1 MMCIA
6 RSWSAMSLT
15 SCLMLALGACATET
29 VTDIVPPP
37 PNPATQWDATIRSNG
52 LPVEAAGRL
61 AIPNQADF
69 TLTGLDPAT
78 GASLWL
84 RALPPATIAVESFGD
99 LFVAIKLGAA
109 DSTAATLIDPVSGF
123 NLWSVP
129 VAAQQQRLVLRVGST
144 IVAQINDTVLVGLDR
159 TSGSESWR
167 VRLGPLATCTPANC
181 GRLSAIGV
189 DRGDGYILRQSSTEA
204 QIITV
209 RETGVVSQIIA
220 QSAVFR
226 RAAATDQRSAVV
238 GTGLVVVASGA
249 DVAAVDVATG
259 AERWRVAF
267 SALVPATFNPVPTV
281 PQFTTDGAFLIA
293 QLSDANSAR
302 EFVVNSASGQ
312 IAQQRTIARSQ
323 LTSFNSRCGAE
334 GYVYVGANAFE
345 YVNLRTG
352 LVSTIE
358 RTGFLS
364 TVTTAGL
371 TNSFPTAIGYL
382 VFSLESSRI
391 GRHVGVKCTPG

>member
-1 MMCIA
+1 MMCFT

-15 SCLMLALGACATET
+15 SCLLLALGACGKET
-29 VTDIVPPP
+29 VTDIVPPVP
-37 PNPATQWDATIRSNG
+37 SPTTQWDATVRSNG
-52 LPVEAAGRL
+52 LPVEAAGRI

-69 TLTGLDPAT
+69 TLSGLDPAT
-78 GASLWL
+78 GVSLWL
-84 RALPPATIAVESFGD
+84 RTLPQGTVAVESFGE
-99 LFVAIKLGAA
+99 LFVANKLGAA
-109 DSTAATLIDPVSGF
+109 DSTAATVIDPVSGL

-129 VAAQQQRLVLRVGST
+129 VAALQQRLVLRVGST

-159 TSGSESWR
+159 TSGNESWR
-167 VRLGPLATCTPANC
+167 VRLRPLATCTPGNC

-209 RETGVVSQIIA
+209 RETGVVSQILA

-226 RAAATDQRSAVV
+226 RAAVTDQRSAVV
-238 GTGLVVVASGA
+238 GAGLAVVASGGE
-249 DVAAVDVATG
+249 VAGVDVATG
-259 AERWRVAF
+259 AERWRVTF
-267 SALVPATFNPVPTV
+267 STLVPATYNPVPAT
-281 PQFTTDGAFLIA
+281 PQFTSDGAFVIA

-302 EFVVNSASGQ
+302 EFVLNTTTGQ
-312 IAQQRTIARSQ
+312 IARQRAILRSQ
-323 LTSFNSRCGAE
+323 LTSFNSRCGAD

-345 YVNLRTG
+345 YTNLRTG
-352 LVSTIE
+352 LVSTLE
-358 RTGFLS
+358 RAGFLS

-371 TNSFPTAIGYL
+371 TNSFPTANGYL
-382 VFSLESSRI
+382 VFSLESSRV